1 MMRASRLLSM
11 MLMLQLRGR
20 VTAQELADEFEVSVR
35 TIYRDMDELS
45 AAGIPVFADRGPGGG
60 FQLLDGYR
68 TRLTGLTPSEAET
81 LLLSGLPGPAADMGL
96 AEPLA
101 AARLKLLAALP
112 AATVDGA
119 ARVGERF
126 HLDAVDWYRHNPPP
140 VHLPAIAQAVWQD
153 RRLSIQ
159 YESWSATTRRRVDPL
174 GLVMKAGSWYM
185 VARSGGGIRTFKIMN
200 VLDLE
205 VLDETFEHPVGF
217 DLAAHW
223 RESMQ
228 RFERSLQRG
237 HAEVRVSRNAMSRLD
252 RLSAAA
258 MEAVVA
264 APPDA
269 DGWRRAMIPIESITD
284 AANALIAFGE
294 DVEVIGPPEL
304 RTELARRAAVVVAMY
319 C

>member
-1 MMRASRLLSM
+1 
-11 MLMLQLRGR
+11 
-20 VTAQELADEFEVSVR
+20 
-35 TIYRDMDELS
+35 
-45 AAGIPVFADRGPGGG
+45 
-60 FQLLDGYR
+60 
-68 TRLTGLTPSEAET
+68 
-81 LLLSGLPGPAADMGL
+81 MGL

-112 AATVDGA
+112 ATTVDGA

-140 VHLPAIAQAVWQD
+140 THLPAIAQAVWQD
-153 RRLSIQ
+153 RRISIH

-185 VARSGGGIRTFKIMN
+185 VARTGANVRTFKIAN
-200 VLDLE
+200 VLELD
-205 VLDETFEHPVGF
+205 VLDDTFEHPPGF

-223 RESMQ
+223 RDSLQ

-237 HAEVRVSRNAMSRLD
+237 TCPSAVSRNAMSRLD

-264 APPDA
+264 SLRTTR
-269 DGWRRAMIPIESITD
+269 DGEKRPSRSRASLD
-284 AANALIAFGE
+284 AAGALISFGD
-294 DVEVIGPPEL
+294 DVVVIGPPEL
-304 RTELARRAAVVVAMY
+304 RGELARRAAEVVAMY
-319 C
+319 S

>member
-1 MMRASRLLSM
+1 MRASRLLSM
-11 MLMLQLRGR
+11 MLILQLRGR

-68 TRLTGLTPSEAET
+68 TKLTGLTPSEAET

-112 AATVDGA
+112 AAAVDGA

-140 VHLPAIAQAVWQD
+140 AHLPAIAQAVWQD
-153 RRLSIQ
+153 RRISIH

-185 VARSGGGIRTFKIMN
+185 VARTGGSIRTFKIGN
-200 VLDLE
+200 VLELE
-205 VLDETFEHPVGF
+205 VLDETFEHPAGF

-223 RESMQ
+223 RESLH
-228 RFERSLQRG
+228 RFERSLQSG
-237 HAEVRVSRNAMSRLD
+237 HARVRVSRGAMSRLD

-258 MEAVVA
+258 MEAIVVVS
-264 APPDA
+264 PDD
-269 DGWRRAMIPIESITD
+269 DGWREATIPIESVAD
-284 AANALIAFGE
+284 ATSALIAFGD
-294 DVEVIGPPEL
+294 DVVVVAPPEL
-304 RTELARRAAVVVAMY
+304 RTELARRAATVLAMY
-319 C
+319 S